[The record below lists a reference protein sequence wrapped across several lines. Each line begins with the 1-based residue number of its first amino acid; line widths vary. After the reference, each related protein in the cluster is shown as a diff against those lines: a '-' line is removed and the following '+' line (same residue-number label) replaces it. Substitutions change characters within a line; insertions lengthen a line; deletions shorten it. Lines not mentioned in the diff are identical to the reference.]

1 MAKNGD
7 FDHLSEEEYNALL
20 GEVEMLAELFNN
32 RRSRTAGSILLD
44 IISNTSRANYALR
57 GDLVNIMICLLTDPA
72 DYRIPPLSPETLE
85 AMENYVC
92 EQTEEMLED
101 LERRFDHIFYPDAYD
116 DTKKTAPANSPRH
129 IRDSIARQLIGQ
141 PEAVKAAALI
151 THNHLAGR
159 RTNAVFAGPSGCGK
173 SEIWRCLSCKYPG
186 LIRMVDFSRFS
197 AEGWLG
203 SLHLRDIFE
212 GIDISS
218 IRKREIGR
226 AHV

>member
-85 AMENYVC
+85 A
-92 EQTEEMLED
+92 
-101 LERRFDHIFYPDAYD
+101 
-116 DTKKTAPANSPRH
+116 K
-129 IRDSIARQLIGQ
+129 
-141 PEAVKAAALI
+141 
-151 THNHLAGR
+151 
-159 RTNAVFAGPSGCGK
+159 
-173 SEIWRCLSCKYPG
+173 
-186 LIRMVDFSRFS
+186 
-197 AEGWLG
+197 
-203 SLHLRDIFE
+203 
-212 GIDISS
+212 
-218 IRKREIGR
+218 IGR